1 MGHSQQQRVSR
12 DLVSYLVQRIY
23 ESDEHRRGQTV
34 TLNSDWFAEIKTAC
48 LVRRELGRLPSAW
61 SPFYA

>member
-34 TLNSDWFAEIKTAC
+34 MLNSDCLAEIRTAC
-48 LVRRELGRLPSAW
+48 PARRVPDR
-61 SPFYA
+61 

>member
-34 TLNSDWFAEIKTAC
+34 MLSSDCLAEIRTAY
-48 LVRRELGRLPSAW
+48 LARRVPDRLPSAW
-61 SPFYA
+61 NPFYA